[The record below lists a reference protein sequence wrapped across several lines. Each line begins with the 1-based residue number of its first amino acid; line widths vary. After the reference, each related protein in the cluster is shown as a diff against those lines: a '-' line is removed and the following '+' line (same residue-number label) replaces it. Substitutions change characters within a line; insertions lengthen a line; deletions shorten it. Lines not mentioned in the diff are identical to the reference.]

1 MINLAA
7 LAPLASTS
15 LAGTPISGRKS
26 VLIIDDNPPIRDLL
40 CLALLQAGYCA
51 AAVAGGPAA
60 LAWIEDALRE
70 GLSPALILLDLSVPW
85 VRRVEI
91 LHQVRAQWDRTGG
104 PVPRMLILTTYSTD
118 LRELEGCRVIK
129 KPFHLG
135 DLLHEVQSVLS
146 LPLQPGRW

>member
-7 LAPLASTS
+7 LAPLATTS
-15 LAGTPISGRKS
+15 LAGTPVSGRRS
-26 VLIIDDNPPIRDLL
+26 VLIIDYNPPIRDLL

-104 PVPRMLILTTYSTD
+104 SVPRMLILTTYSTD
-118 LRELEGCRVIK
+118 LRELEGFRVIK